1 MSTTQVWLGIDV
13 AKATL
18 ACALRLG
25 SKHKNKSFENTPAG
39 HKALLVWIDQH
50 RQGAAVHACLEATSR
65 YGEAVALAL
74 TQSAHTV
81 SIVNPVLPKAYA
93 KAQGLRSK
101 TDAVDARV
109 LADFC
114 RDQEP
119 QAWVP
124 PSAAEQTLRA
134 LVQRYQ
140 ALIDMKVQ
148 EQARLETLRDVVRS
162 SVETH
167 ITWLERE
174 LKKLRSTI
182 RDHIDNDPDLRNKGD
197 LLDSI
202 PGIGERTI
210 PTLLAF
216 GLADERFDNAR
227 QFAAFAGLTPSHHQ
241 SGTSINKPARLSKA
255 GHALLR
261 RSLYM
266 PAVVAVSKTAWG
278 GAFAARLA
286 AKAKPKMVIIAAMM
300 RKLAQVAFGVLK
312 SGKPFDPAL
321 HGA

>member
-1 MSTTQVWLGIDV
+1 MSITPIWLGIDV

-25 SKHKNKSFENTPAG
+25 SKHKNKSFDNTPAG
-39 HKALLVWIDQH
+39 HKALLAWIDQH

-114 RDQEP
+114 RDQVP

-124 PSAAEQTLRA
+124 PSVSEQTLRA
-134 LVQRYQ
+134 LVQRHQ
-140 ALIDMKVQ
+140 GLMDMKTQ
-148 EQARLETLRDVVRS
+148 EEQRLETLREVVRS

-167 ITWLERE
+167 ITWLGRE
-174 LKKLRSTI
+174 LKNVRRAI
-182 RDHIDNDPDLRNKGD
+182 RDHIKDDPDLRSKRD

-210 PTLLAF
+210 PTLLSF

-227 QFAAFAGLTPSHHQ
+227 QFAAFAGLTPAHHQ
-241 SGTSINKPARLSKA
+241 SGTSVNRPARLSKA

-266 PAVVAVSKTAWG
+266 PAVVAAFRTSWG
-278 GAFAARLA
+278 KAFAKRLA
-286 AKAKPKMVIIAAMM
+286 SKSKPKMVIIGAMM

-321 HGA
+321 HGC